1 MKIDFNTYRD
11 KVRACWLGKN
21 IGGTL
26 GAPFEG
32 ARGVFDVSYYTH
44 DLSRGVLP
52 NDDLDLQLIW
62 LMAAED
68 YGTKLNS
75 EVLGEYWLSFICADW
90 SEYGACKGNM
100 RAGLVPPVSGRYENP
115 YGNSNGCFIRSEIW
129 ACLMPGHP
137 ELAVKYAFEDAIVDH
152 TDEGVYAELFCVA
165 VESAAFVESDTMKLI
180 DIGLSY
186 IPEDCKIAKCIR
198 LVMECHKSGESWQT
212 ARKKVLQF
220 SPSPFGLT
228 YGYINSEPETD
239 IPYGE
244 LGFDAPVSIGF
255 IIIGWLYGNGDF
267 SDSICITN
275 NCGEDTDCTAGTL
288 GSLLAIIGGTKC
300 IDEKWL
306 VPIGDE
312 IKTVSIDVTKGYFLN
327 WRPAKTVTELTNR
340 VIQLMPTFMLEHY
353 SFDESGLPII
363 SSAETLYDS
372 VEKTGN
378 VQFTPRRERYVLSP
392 LIIRRENPIVEVG
405 LAFDDISIREGCEK
419 KLTLKFRNKM
429 PLRQWLNLKWHMPE
443 DWKVT
448 SGRESSVA
456 LTHMDAGGILC
467 AKDYVLT
474 PGNTDK
480 GKYELLLEI
489 SSESRMS
496 MVFIPFV
503 FIAE

>member
-1 MKIDFNTYRD
+1 MNLNFNTYRD

-26 GAPFEG
+26 GAPFE
-32 ARGVFDVSYYTH
+32 AVRGVLNVDYYTH
-44 DLSRGVLP
+44 DLSHGVLP

-75 EVLGEYWLSFICADW
+75 EVLGEYWLTFVCADW
-90 SEYGACKGNM
+90 SEYGAGKGNM

-152 TDEGVYAELFCVA
+152 TDEGVYAELFCAA
-165 VESAAFVESDTMKLI
+165 VESAAFMESDALKLI

-186 IPEDCKIAKCIR
+186 IPEDCMVAKCIK

-212 ARKKVLQF
+212 ARKKVLQLA
-220 SPSPFGLT
+220 PSTFGLT
-228 YGYINSEPETD
+228 RGYEFSEPED
-239 IPYGE
+239 DVPRGE
-244 LGFDAPVSIGF
+244 LGYDAPSNIGMV
-255 IIIGWLYGNGDF
+255 IIGWLYGNGDF

-288 GSLLAIIGGTKC
+288 GSILGIVGGTAS

-306 VPIGDE
+306 IPIGDE
-312 IKTVSIDVTKGYFLN
+312 IKTVSIDVTKGYRLN
-327 WRPAKTVTELTNR
+327 WRPAKTVTELTTR
-340 VIQLMPTFMLEHY
+340 VVQLMPTFMLENY
-353 SFDESGLPII
+353 SFDEQGIPQLTA
-363 SSAETLYDS
+363 AETLYDS
-372 VEKTGN
+372 NEKTGN
-378 VQFTPRRERYVLSP
+378 LQTTPRRERYILSP
-392 LIIRRENPIVEVG
+392 LVIRRENAIVEVG
-405 LAFDDISIREGCEK
+405 LAFDDILITEGEEK
-419 KLTLKFRNKM
+419 KLTLKFRNNV
-429 PLRQWLNLKWHMPE
+429 PSRQWLNLKWHMPE
-443 DWKVT
+443 DWSIT
-448 SGRESSVA
+448 SGRESSVS

-467 AKDYVLT
+467 EKDYVLT

-480 GKYELLLEI
+480 GKFELLLEI

-496 MVFIPFV
+496 KVFIPFV
-503 FIAE
+503 FMTE